1 MDNKEHQ
8 EKFSNKEKYQILINA
23 RNFHYE
29 NFNKWMTYFY
39 VMIGSIFVAFS
50 YLIKDNEDILIKNY
64 IELLG
69 VSIAGFI
76 VSLFWHWANKGYYYW
91 NINFITLVNHYEK
104 NLLNFKEEERIYF
117 TFANKEEQNS
127 YTNPLKGANISTSK
141 LSILLSYIITLF
153 WVTFSFFM
161 LLSKY
166 DFCPCHWQQ
175 VLLSMFLGIL
185 FITLLSITL
194 AKNKLHSYNFHF
206 PDLEIK
212 KEKSN
217 NYSPENK
224 ITT

>member
-1 MDNKEHQ
+1 MDNKEHK
-8 EKFSNKEKYQILINA
+8 EKFSNKEKYRILINA

-39 VMIGSIFVAFS
+39 VMIGSVFVSFS
-50 YLIKDNEDILIKNY
+50 YLIKNNEDSLNNNY
-64 IELLG
+64 FELLG

-117 TFANKEEQNS
+117 TFANKEKQD
-127 YTNPLKGANISTSK
+127 YINPLKGANISTSK

-153 WVTFSFFM
+153 WATFSFFM
-161 LLSKY
+161 LLSKCDY
-166 DFCPCHWQQ
+166 CSCHWQQ
-175 VLLSMFLGIL
+175 VLLSVFLGIL
-185 FITLLSITL
+185 FIILLSITL
-194 AKNKLHSYNFHF
+194 AKEKLYSYHLHF
-206 PDLEIK
+206 PDLKIK
-212 KEKSN
+212 TEKSN
-217 NYSPENK
+217 NYLPKEE